1 MIQLDVFTLKSLS
14 EKESYEFFDKNVR
27 KLPKNADG
35 TFDKSTGLFDDNDVD
50 AVRHA
55 YTSGV
60 FTQEYG
66 ERVAEVLGDANELI
80 PLGGNSSFNNLNS
93 KRMDLWNN
101 RIGRKLGKKTSG
113 KKKLFKLILKALK
126 NNEFI
131 IDPDSDP
138 RISKIKEIQDSTI
151 KNKIVVIKESKKGKN
166 LSYFDIENKIV
177 LSKQEFVDSI
187 RDGKYPRYEIRI
199 VDGDE
204 IPTSKKDK
212 DVPNNLG

>member
-1 MIQLDVFTLKSLS
+1 
-14 EKESYEFFDKNVR
+14 
-27 KLPKNADG
+27 
-35 TFDKSTGLFDDNDVD
+35 
-50 AVRHA
+50 
-55 YTSGV
+55 
-60 FTQEYG
+60 
-66 ERVAEVLGDANELI
+66 
-80 PLGGNSSFNNLNS
+80 
-93 KRMDLWNN
+93 MDLWNN

-126 NNEFI
+126 NNELI
-131 IDPDSDP
+131 INPNSDP
-138 RISKIKEIQDSTI
+138 RISKMKEIQDSMI

-177 LSKQEFVDSI
+177 LSKQEFVASI